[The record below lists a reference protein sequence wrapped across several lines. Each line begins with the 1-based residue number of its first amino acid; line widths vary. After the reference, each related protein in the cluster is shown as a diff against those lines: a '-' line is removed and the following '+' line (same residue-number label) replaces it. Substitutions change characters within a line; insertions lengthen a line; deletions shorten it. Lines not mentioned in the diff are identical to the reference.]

1 VPEFSDHPTANSPRR
16 LNDSGLGV
24 RGRSHNPEP
33 FSNDWDALCRAFERL
48 DLREMGYRY
57 ARLRDMM
64 EEAKRRAEITE
75 EYDQLLRQEW
85 ENLLW
90 ERERRMR
97 DPVERGQCA
106 ESEFL

>member
-1 VPEFSDHPTANSPRR
+1 
-16 LNDSGLGV
+16 
-24 RGRSHNPEP
+24 
-33 FSNDWDALCRAFERL
+33 
-48 DLREMGYRY
+48 
-57 ARLRDMM
+57 MM